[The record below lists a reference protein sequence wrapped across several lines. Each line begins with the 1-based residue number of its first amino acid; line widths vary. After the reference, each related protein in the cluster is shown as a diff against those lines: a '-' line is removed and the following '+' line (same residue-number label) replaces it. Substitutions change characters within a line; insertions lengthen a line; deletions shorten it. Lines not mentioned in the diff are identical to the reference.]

1 MPKKRIQ
8 YIVVCETIGESTA
21 CVTIIDAR
29 KARDQYDFKY
39 PFTPGGIDQPA
50 MIYHLD
56 EYLAFVLKDKGLPV
70 PEGLTCFEDLED
82 LTEILKLE

>member
-1 MPKKRIQ
+1 MPLKRMKF
-8 YIVVCETIGESTA
+8 IVVCETIGASTA
-21 CVTIIDAR
+21 CGTIKEAR
-29 KARDQYDFKY
+29 KKRDRYDFKY
-39 PFTPGGIDQPA
+39 PFVPGGIDRPA
-50 MIYHLD
+50 MIYLID